1 MWELKIEKI
10 ENGYVL
16 SREEEIEDGK
26 FKTIKDVVEE
36 REDDEKE
43 TMTRLLERV
52 AEYFGI
58 QHDKF
63 AADNLNIIWNKKG
76 SKSQDR
82 G

>member
-16 SREEEIEDGK
+16 SHEEEIEDGK
-26 FKTIKDVVEE
+26 FKTTKEVVEE
-36 REDDEKE
+36 RGEDEKE
-43 TMTRLLERV
+43 AMTRLLEGV

-63 AADNLNIIWNKKG
+63 AADNLNIAWNKKG
-76 SKSQDR
+76 RKL
-82 G
+82 

>member
-16 SREEEIEDGK
+16 SHKEEIEDDR
-26 FKTIKDVVEE
+26 FEIKKEVIEE
-36 REDDEKE
+36 NGDDEKE

-58 QHDKF
+58 RDDKY
-63 AADNLNIIWNKKG
+63 AKDNLNINWNKKG
-76 SKSQDR
+76 RKL
-82 G
+82 